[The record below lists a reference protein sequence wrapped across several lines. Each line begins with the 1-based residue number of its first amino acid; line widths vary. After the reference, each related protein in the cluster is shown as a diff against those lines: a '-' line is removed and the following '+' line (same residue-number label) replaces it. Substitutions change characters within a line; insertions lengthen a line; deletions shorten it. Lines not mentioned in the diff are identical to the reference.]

1 MPKYKYVIY
10 DNEGLLVDSY
20 FDYAEVFDTYEEAE
34 KECLHSIEETQRS
47 CAKNHEDSF
56 IKGYDIMEVRKDV

>member
-34 KECLHSIEETQRS
+34 KEC
-47 CAKNHEDSF
+47 SF
-56 IKGYDIMEVRKDV
+56 IKGYDFMEVRKDV